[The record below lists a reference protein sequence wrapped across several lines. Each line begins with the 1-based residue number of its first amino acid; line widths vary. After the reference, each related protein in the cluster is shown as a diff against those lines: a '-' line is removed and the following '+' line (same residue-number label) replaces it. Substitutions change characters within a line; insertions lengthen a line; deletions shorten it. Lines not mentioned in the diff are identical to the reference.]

1 MKTQSQVTEKTDF
14 RLLSPLSSRWWTSLP
29 FIVGVA
35 VLVFMIWTSTQLI
48 VYPYDGIGN
57 LHPSGLIT
65 AIEPSSP
72 AHNKLQ
78 IGDRILE
85 VDQLKYED
93 VQTTYEG
100 KEGGDQVT
108 YLVDRGGELVYVTI
122 TLIDPPFMEIVVRF
136 VPILVALVFWIIGM
150 GVQTFKPADG
160 AADLFFSWCQTSTM
174 VLTAGVASYLGPLW
188 ASILFNALLWL
199 LGPHSAHFH
208 TEFPQ
213 PSIFGRRRRWL
224 LALYGIAF
232 LGIASILLTEYL
244 DADILPWVSL
254 LPSLVRGYLGL
265 NLLIVVFLLYYNYT
279 HPIIPGA
286 RGKVRLVAL
295 GGGLSGLSIVILTIL
310 PDALFHQPILP
321 YSFTFLLLAIIPLTY
336 GFAIYRLHLI
346 EIERHVNRG
355 AAYFLSYIILGGVY
369 LILYAILNQLLPYE
383 IVNTPLIN
391 AVIVLLL
398 VILFTPL
405 RDWVQRFVDTVFY
418 GNWYDYRLGV
428 MHVTRGLEE
437 INELH
442 DLANTVSERLVSTLN
457 LEESCA
463 FLLGLDGDFSII
475 HVASRY
481 SLEERPQRDYPILPK
496 SSLTY
501 LLKLGAI
508 ERDNLRKEL
517 SEISVTPEEM
527 HLLNSE
533 QIHLWVPIIGH
544 SQIQGL
550 LALGPKL
557 GGDVFS
563 AEDLDI
569 LRILARQM
577 GSIIEN
583 LHLLTRLRQHA
594 AELELRVQERTEE
607 LHNSKERVEAIL
619 ASVADGVFVTDLEF
633 NIASVNPAF
642 ERQTGYSAHEIL
654 GQKLDTFLEI
664 DEYPGLLSEI
674 MVTLRQGKLWSREL
688 HNRRKSGEKYDV
700 KLTIAP
706 IHDQNGRIV
715 SYVGSQFDITH
726 EKELERM
733 KDAFVA
739 DVSHELRT
747 PTTNIR
753 LYLEL
758 LENAVPEKQ
767 KKYIDVIQD
776 QSTQLVKLVEDI
788 LDLSRLTRLRKSEF
802 SEVDLNMLV
811 AQVVESNLP
820 LANASGIQLVF
831 EPYLELPALMGSREQ
846 IVRLITNLVSNAIRY
861 THEGEVR
868 VTTLKFDDQICLQVS
883 DTGIGIKDEDLPHI
897 FDRFYRGGNVRLLK
911 TPGTGLGLAIVK
923 DIADIHEARVEV
935 ESELGR
941 GTTFKVW
948 LPINNAEEKDEAT
961 TRLGARETY
970 PQ

>member
-1 MKTQSQVTEKTDF
+1 MKTQSRVHEKSDYRLF
-14 RLLSPLSSRWWTSLP
+14 RPLSSRWWTSLP
-29 FIVGVA
+29 FIAGVA
-35 VLVFMIWTSTQLI
+35 VLIFMIWTSMQLV
-48 VYPYDGIGN
+48 VYPHDGIVN
-57 LHPSGLIT
+57 ASRSGLIST
-65 AIEPSSP
+65 IAPLSP
-72 AHNKLQ
+72 ADKKLENGDQ
-78 IGDRILE
+78 IIE
-85 VDQLKYED
+85 VDGVLWEKVFAPYQ
-93 VQTTYEG
+93 G
-100 KEGGDQVT
+100 KEAGDQVT
-108 YLVDRGGELVYVTI
+108 YLVNRNAELVSVTI
-122 TLIDPPFMEIVVRF
+122 TLGEPPFSEIIDRF

-150 GVQTFKPADG
+150 GVQTFKPVDG
-160 AADLFFSWCQTSTM
+160 AADLFFFWCLMSAM
-174 VLTAGVASYLGPLW
+174 VLTNGAASYLALW
-188 ASILFNALLWL
+188 TSLLFNALLWTF
-199 LGPHSAHFH
+199 GPHSVHLH
-208 TEFPQ
+208 TKFPQ
-213 PSIFGRRRRWL
+213 QSMLGRKRNFL
-224 LALYGIAF
+224 IVLYGIAF
-232 LGIASILLTEYL
+232 LGIASILWTSFLEPEVG
-244 DADILPWVSL
+244 AWVLS
-254 LPSLVRGYLGL
+254 LPSLGRLYLGL
-265 NLLIVVFLLYYNYT
+265 NLLIVVVLLYYNYT
-279 HPIIPGA
+279 HPMTPGV

-321 YSFTFLLLAIIPLTY
+321 YRFTFLLLAIIPLTY

-355 AAYFLSYIILGGVY
+355 ATYFLSYIILGGVY
-369 LILYAILNQLLPYE
+369 LILYAILNRILPYE
-383 IVNTPLIN
+383 VVNTPLVN

-398 VILFTPL
+398 VIIFTPL

-437 INELH
+437 INGLH
-442 DLANTVSERLVSTLN
+442 DLAKTVSERLVSTLN

-481 SLEERPQRDYPILPK
+481 SLEERPQRNYPVLPK
-496 SSLTY
+496 SSLAY

-508 ERDNLRKEL
+508 ERDNLRIEL
-517 SEISVTPEEM
+517 SEISVTPEESQ
-527 HLLNSE
+527 LLNSE

-583 LHLLTRLRQHA
+583 LHLLTRLRDHA
-594 AELELRVQERTEE
+594 AELEVRVQERTEE

-619 ASVADGVFVTDLEF
+619 ASVADGVFVTDLDF
-633 NIASVNPAF
+633 IIARINPAF
-642 ERQTGYSAHEIL
+642 ERQTGYSASETL
-654 GQKLDTFLEI
+654 GQKLDTFLGI
-664 DEYPGLLSEI
+664 DENPEMLSEI
-674 MVTLRQGKLWSREL
+674 MTTLKQGRVWSREL
-688 HNRRKSGEKYDV
+688 HNRRKSGDQYDV
-700 KLTIAP
+700 RMTIAP
-706 IHDQNGRIV
+706 IHDQHGRIV

-758 LENAVPEKQ
+758 LENATQEKQ
-767 KKYIDVIQD
+767 KKYIAVIQD

-788 LDLSRLTRLRKSEF
+788 LDLSRLTRLRRSEF
-802 SEVDLNMLV
+802 SEIDLNMLA
-811 AQVVESNLP
+811 AQVVESNLA
-820 LANASGIQLVF
+820 LANASSILLIF
-831 EPYLELPALMGSREQ
+831 EPCLELPSFTGSREQ

-868 VTTLKFDDQICLQVS
+868 VATLKSGDQICLQVS

-897 FDRFYRGGNVRLLK
+897 FDRFYRGGNVRLSK

-923 DIADIHEARVEV
+923 EIAELHTAKLEV
-935 ESELGR
+935 KSELGR

-948 LPINNAEEKDEAT
+948 IPTNSA
-961 TRLGARETY
+961 GS
-970 PQ
+970 